1 MENAKSGGI
10 GAKKL
15 AKKLALLAKNRVKQV
30 LLDPTMVWKIIDPKI
45 QTHSH
50 VEYLCS

>member
-10 GAKKL
+10 GANKLTKL
-15 AKKLALLAKNRVKQV
+15 AKKLALLAKNRVKQF

-45 QTHSH
+45 
-50 VEYLCS
+50 